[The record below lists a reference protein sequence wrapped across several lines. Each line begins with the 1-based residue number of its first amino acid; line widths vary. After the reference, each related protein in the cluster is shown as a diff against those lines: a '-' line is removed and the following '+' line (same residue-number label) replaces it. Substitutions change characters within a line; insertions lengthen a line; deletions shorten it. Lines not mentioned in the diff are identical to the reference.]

1 MTLKGKRAFVF
12 EDNLG
17 NKAIAQMLLEQ
28 AGARV
33 ASDRWGVD
41 ALQSLKTFGE
51 VDIVLVDLMYPRGV
65 TGYDIFQEIKSDP
78 CYAGTP
84 VIAVS
89 AADASIAIPKTQG
102 MGFAGYIA
110 KPIEFHNFVNQIEQ
124 VIRGENIWITAEK
137 V

>member
-1 MTLKGKRAFVF
+1 VH
-12 EDNLG
+12 
-17 NKAIAQMLLEQ
+17 LL
-28 AGARV
+28 
-33 ASDRWGVD
+33 
-41 ALQSLKTFGE
+41 
-51 VDIVLVDLMYPRGV
+51 YPRAE
-65 TGYDIFQEIKSDP
+65 TAYHPFPPIKSAP
-78 CYAGTP
+78 TYAGTP
-84 VIAVS
+84 VNAVT